1 MRHLAITGIETA
13 SWISRIL
20 SGSAM
25 RATPPCARMSAGT
38 PSTPIPAPA
47 PASPGTRA
55 CSAVVTSMITPPL
68 SISARPVLTRSVPI
82 SIAASLAR
90 TDRAVEAA
98 QEELLVLL
106 RRPVRERDDRVRAA
120 DPPAKDRRPV
130 GEALHSLERLP
141 RVRAA
146 LPERDDEIDLPVRP
160 VLPGAQA
167 ATGGAVRDEVD
178 VLELRAHR
186 EVVRAQ

>member
-1 MRHLAITGIETA
+1 
-13 SWISRIL
+13 
-20 SGSAM
+20 
-25 RATPPCARMSAGT
+25 MSAGT
-38 PSTPIPAPA
+38 RSSAMTAHAPAAPA
-47 PASPGTRA
+47 PPA
-55 CSAVVTSMITPPL
+55 CAAVVTSMITPPL

-130 GEALHSLERLP
+130 GEALHSLERL
-141 RVRAA
+141 
-146 LPERDDEIDLPVRP
+146 
-160 VLPGAQA
+160 
-167 ATGGAVRDEVD
+167 
-178 VLELRAHR
+178 
-186 EVVRAQ
+186 